1 MSAIYAA
8 IQENPEYF
16 AWAFGVVNVLW
27 GLFVYFN
34 KQSHDRAMAR
44 LKNDLALESERR
56 KRVFELKAS
65 LYETYVAN
73 LDAFGRKHQ
82 VDLPARM
89 RPIFDKYL
97 SDYLAASESGDKQ
110 QEHQAITW
118 FSGQVS
124 ALMYEGLDDVLKL
137 QAESNRLKLT
147 ATDEMID
154 TFSELET
161 LTKASMD
168 KANEFMGQFTEI
180 VLTQDHQRTEKY
192 QAELKELG
200 RKTQEKANELMQQ
213 MRAELRAI

>member
-1 MSAIYAA
+1 MTAIYEA
-8 IQENPEYF
+8 IQGNPEYF

-27 GLFVYFN
+27 VLFVYFN

-44 LKNDLALESERR
+44 LQSDLGLEAERR

-65 LYETYVAN
+65 QYETYVAN
-73 LDAFGRKHQ
+73 LDAFGKKHQ

-97 SDYLAASESGDKQ
+97 SDYLAATESGDKQ
-110 QEHQAITW
+110 QEHQVITW

-124 ALMYEGLDDVLKL
+124 ALMQEGLDDVLKL

-147 ATDEMID
+147 ATEEMID
-154 TFSELET
+154 TFSELEV
-161 LTKASMD
+161 LTKSSMD

-180 VLTQDHQRTEKY
+180 VLTQDHQRTEAY
-192 QAELKELG
+192 QAELKDLG
-200 RKTQEKANELMQQ
+200 RRTQEKASQLMQQ

>member
-56 KRVFELKAS
+56 KRVFELKAN
-65 LYETYVAN
+65 LYETYAAN
-73 LDAFGRKHQ
+73 LDAFGKKYQ

-97 SDYLAASESGDKQ
+97 SDYLAASESGDRQ
-110 QEHQAITW
+110 QERQVITW

-124 ALMYEGLDDVLKL
+124 ALMQEGLDDVLKL

-154 TFSELET
+154 TFSELEA

-168 KANEFMGQFTEI
+168 KTNEFMGQLTEI

-200 RKTQEKANELMQQ
+200 RKTQEKASDLMQQ

>member
-1 MSAIYAA
+1 MSEIYAL

-44 LKNDLALESERR
+44 LKSDLGLEAERR

-65 LYETYVAN
+65 QYETYVAN
-73 LDAFGRKHQ
+73 LDSFGKKHQ

-89 RPIFDKYL
+89 SPIFDKYL
-97 SDYLAASESGDKQ
+97 SDYLAATESGDKQ
-110 QEHQAITW
+110 QEHKVITW
-118 FSGQVS
+118 FGGQVS
-124 ALMYEGLDDVLKL
+124 ALMQEGLDDVLKL

-154 TFSELET
+154 TFSELEV

-168 KANEFMGQFTEI
+168 KANEFMGQLTEI
-180 VLTQDHQRTEKY
+180 VLTQDHQRTEQY
-192 QAELKELG
+192 QKELKELG
-200 RKTQEKANELMQQ
+200 RQTQEKAGQLMQQ

>member
-27 GLFVYFN
+27 GFFVYFN

-44 LKNDLALESERR
+44 LKSDLGLEAERR

-73 LDAFGRKHQ
+73 LDAFGKKHQ

-97 SDYLAASESGDKQ
+97 SDYLAATESGDKQ
-110 QEHQAITW
+110 QEHQVITR

-124 ALMYEGLDDVLKL
+124 ALMQEGLDDELKL

>member
-1 MSAIYAA
+1 MSAIYEV
-8 IQENPEYF
+8 IQENPDYF

-44 LKNDLALESERR
+44 LKSDLGLEAERR
-56 KRVFELKAS
+56 KRVFELKS
-65 LYETYVAN
+65 SQYETYVAS
-73 LDAFGRKHQ
+73 LDSFGKKHQ
-82 VDLPARM
+82 VDLPTRM

-97 SDYLAASESGDKQ
+97 SDYLAATESGDKQ
-110 QEHQAITW
+110 QEHQVITW
-118 FSGQVS
+118 FGGQIS
-124 ALMYEGLDDVLKL
+124 ALMQEGLDDVLKL

-154 TFSELET
+154 TFSELEV

-180 VLTQDHQRTEKY
+180 VLTQDHQRTERY

-200 RKTQEKANELMQQ
+200 RKTQEKARQLMQQ

>member
-1 MSAIYAA
+1 MSAIYDA
-8 IQENPEYF
+8 IQESPEYF

-27 GLFVYFN
+27 VLFVYFN

-44 LKNDLALESERR
+44 LKSDLGLEAERR

-65 LYETYVAN
+65 QYETYVAN
-73 LDAFGRKHQ
+73 LDSFGKKHQ

-97 SDYLAASESGDKQ
+97 SDYLAATESGDKQ
-110 QEHQAITW
+110 QEHQVITW
-118 FSGQVS
+118 FGGQVS
-124 ALMYEGLDDVLKL
+124 ALMQEGLDDVLKL

-154 TFSELET
+154 TFSELEA

-180 VLTQDHQRTEKY
+180 VLTQDHQRTEQY

-200 RKTQEKANELMQQ
+200 RQTQEKASQLMQQ
-213 MRAELRAI
+213 MRTELRAI